1 MAEIKGKQNQIE
13 INDNYNRKNIKYK
26 IYYILYIMKKYTVP
40 VKIDGKD
47 VTMSI
52 WADTTKIN
60 ELAIFMQILKQL
72 TDNKK

>member
-1 MAEIKGKQNQIE
+1 
-13 INDNYNRKNIKYK
+13 
-26 IYYILYIMKKYTVP
+26 MKKYTVP